1 MWSKPTNSTGWCP
14 SSCRAEG
21 WGSETRTVAG
31 LRSAVKQSPNTLRDP
46 LTAGSVGALSPELD
60 ALLRQTARRQ
70 RLAKKELLFARGS
83 APDAM
88 FCIERGLVR
97 LCVTSASGREAVLGL
112 VTPGHWFGEASV
124 FSGQARAHDAFA
136 VVQSDLLVLP
146 AKTLHRLVDDRPEF
160 LLQFLVLMGL
170 RYKSTLDRM
179 DGSVLDPLPV
189 RLARKLLDVHT
200 MENPHARQGLRV
212 ALDVSQEGL
221 GHMLGV
227 SRQSVNKVLKH
238 WEGLGVLQV
247 SYRSIL
253 LLDLKALKRLA
264 LHPQ

>member
-1 MWSKPTNSTGWCP
+1 M
-14 SSCRAEG
+14 
-21 WGSETRTVAG
+21 VG
-31 LRSAVKQSPNTLRDP
+31 LRSTVKQSANTPRDH
-46 LTAGSVGALSPELD
+46 LTAGSVGALDPELD
-60 ALLRQTARRQ
+60 ALLRQHARRQ

-146 AKTLHRLVDDRPEF
+146 AKTLHRLVDERPDF
-160 LLQFLVLMGL
+160 LLQFLRMMGL

-189 RLARKLLDVHT
+189 RLARKLLDAHT
-200 MENPHARQGLRV
+200 LENPNARPGVRV
-212 ALDVSQEGL
+212 VLDVSQEGL

-227 SRQSVNKVLKH
+227 SRQSVNKVLKQ

-264 LHPQ
+264 LHAL

>member
-1 MWSKPTNSTGWCP
+1 MKP
-14 SSCRAEG
+14 
-21 WGSETRTVAG
+21 
-31 LRSAVKQSPNTLRDP
+31 SANTPRDH
-46 LTAGSVGALSPELD
+46 LTAGSVGALSSELD
-60 ALLRQTARRQ
+60 ALLRQHARRQ
-70 RLAKKELLFARGS
+70 RLTKKELLFARGS
-83 APDAM
+83 VPDAM

-136 VVQSDLLVLP
+136 VVQSDLLILP
-146 AKTLHRLVDDRPEF
+146 AKTLHRLVDERPDF
-160 LLQFLVLMGL
+160 LLQFLRLMGL

-179 DGSVLDPLPV
+179 DGAVLDPLPV
-189 RLARKLLDVHT
+189 RLARKLLDAHT
-200 MENPHARQGLRV
+200 LENPHARQGVRV

-227 SRQSVNKVLKH
+227 SRQSVNKVLKQ

-264 LHPQ
+264 LQAR